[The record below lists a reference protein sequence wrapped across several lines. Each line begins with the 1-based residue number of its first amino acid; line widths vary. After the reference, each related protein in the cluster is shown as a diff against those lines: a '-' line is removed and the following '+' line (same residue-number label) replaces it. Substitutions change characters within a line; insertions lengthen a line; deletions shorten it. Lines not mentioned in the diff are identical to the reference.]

1 MNALSELSYDEKVA
15 LVRQRFKSAADL
27 HRYLTEMRKY
37 LTYQLRLTYAYS
49 VITPKPQNPKF
60 IKMIYCIYFVYI
72 KSTRAIIFS
81 TCATF

>member
-49 VITPKPQNPKF
+49 VMALTSI
-60 IKMIYCIYFVYI
+60 
-72 KSTRAIIFS
+72 
-81 TCATF
+81 